1 MLFDKS
7 QAHFDWGDFFIKHI
21 RAPPCFK
28 SEERVQKQEEN
39 DMNSKYMIYVNNQ
52 PISVSAEVYKEYWK
66 SIEHERYLTKQ
77 IRKTWIYLDHL
88 FDEYENNTLEIQ
100 LIEDLDPTRNE
111 ALKMERY
118 QELYKAINTL
128 TDDEKDLVIA
138 LYFKELTQT
147 EYAEQIGDSQQSISK
162 KHNKIIKKLRNL
174 IKF

>member
-1 MLFDKS
+1 MHLKVM
-7 QAHFDWGDFFIKHI
+7 K
-21 RAPPCFK
+21 K
-28 SEERVQKQEEN
+28 
-39 DMNSKYMIYVNNQ
+39 
-52 PISVSAEVYKEYWK
+52 
-66 SIEHERYLTKQ
+66 RYLTKQ

-111 ALKMERY
+111 VLKMERY

-128 TDDEKDLVIA
+128 TDDEKNLVIA

-147 EYAEQIGDSQQSISK
+147 EYAEKIGDSQHSISK

-174 IKF
+174 INF